1 MRKKLTNSKG
11 EFVSEYPGEIGKGFS
26 IGYLEDL
33 CEWTFY
39 RKDKTDEKK
48 LEQILGLEAIIRKML
63 TDGSLVEY
71 KVNYIP
77 TWSTKLYKKKEKK

>member
-33 CEWTFY
+33 CEWVYY
-39 RKDKTDEKK
+39 RKDRTYEQK
-48 LEQILGLEAIIRKML
+48 LEQTLGIEAIIRKML
-63 TDGSLVEY
+63 TDGSLIEH

-77 TWSTKLYKKKEKK
+77 TWSKKLYKKKK